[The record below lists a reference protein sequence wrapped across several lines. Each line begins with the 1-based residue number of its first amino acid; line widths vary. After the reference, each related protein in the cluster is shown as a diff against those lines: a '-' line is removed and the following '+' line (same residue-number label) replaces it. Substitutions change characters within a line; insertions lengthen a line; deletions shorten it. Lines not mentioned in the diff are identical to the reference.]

1 MQSYVYINMLL
12 YGMCIDVCVCVE
24 MRIMWSYKY
33 CDMLMD
39 EPTDL
44 KGIGDIMTY
53 TKKNYHRFWLWI
65 TGLLQYGSSL
75 IMWKGSHLIRKT
87 L

>member
-1 MQSYVYINMLL
+1 MQSYVYINRLL

-39 EPTDL
+39 EPTADP

-53 TKKNYHRFWLWI
+53 IKKKI
-65 TGLLQYGSSL
+65 TTDFGYE
-75 IMWKGSHLIRKT
+75 
-87 L
+87 